1 MKDFVKAITYTGV
14 FLVPFV
20 VLIISNSLFFP
31 FITGKNF
38 AFRVIVE
45 IVFASWII
53 LALYDAQYRPKFS
66 WILASFLGLLGV
78 MAIANAFGQ
87 YPLQSFWSNFERME
101 GYVTLVYVCMYI
113 IVLGSVMNSRVLWHR
128 YFNTIIG
135 VALMLTIYAFAQLSG
150 NIKINQGG
158 WRLDGTLGNS
168 AYMAVYMLF
177 LIFFTTYMTL
187 HTKGK
192 GLRYTY
198 GAIVLLFV
206 YLLIQTATRGTILG
220 LVGGSLVSVFYIA
233 LFAKQNPTM
242 RRVASGGLIALVLVV
257 GLFVAFK
264 DSSFVQGNRYLQ
276 RVANISLS
284 EAQNRFNIWSM
295 AFEGVKERPILG
307 WGQSNYS
314 YVFNQYFRPEL
325 HGQEAW
331 FDRVHNIV
339 MDWLIAGG
347 VLGLVAYFSVMASAV
362 YYLAIRPLRRKEDSA
377 FTVVERGLLL
387 GILVGYLIHNMVV
400 FDNIV
405 SYIFYAV
412 VLAFIHARVA
422 RPLVVVEKKYIDPR
436 LIEQIVAPMV
446 AVACVVVVYMV
457 NVPNIQAAGDVI
469 RAFST
474 NDPEKMLMYFDTALS
489 RNTFGKQEIREQFT
503 QRGQTVIQDE
513 KVPKAVKDKIQ
524 KRIEEELIKQN
535 EEKPGDAR
543 SYVFIASFY
552 RSTNQLDKAAEQM
565 AIARALSPRKQ
576 VIIFEQGFV
585 EIMRQDYEKALA
597 FFKEAYDLGP
607 DLRDVRTNYAS
618 AALYAGKQELFDELI
633 QTKEQKRDFARD
645 QFAIQ
650 AAYQNKKYDLLVEM
664 LLIQIED
671 KPDDQQLRTSLA
683 YIYNEMGK
691 KDEAIAVLKKASEDI
706 PAYKKQADDF
716 IAALG
721 AEAKVMV
728 K

>member
-1 MKDFVKAITYTGV
+1 MKDFVKAITYSGI
-14 FLVPFV
+14 FAIPFV

-38 AFRVIVE
+38 AFRIIVE
-45 IVFASWII
+45 VIFASWII

-78 MAIANAFGQ
+78 MAFANALGQ
-87 YPLQSFWSNFERME
+87 YPLQSFWSNYERME
-101 GYVTLVYVCMYI
+101 GYVTLVHVCMYI
-113 IVLGSVMNSRVLWHR
+113 VVLGSVMRTRALWYR

-135 VALMLTIYAFAQLSG
+135 VALMLTLYAFAQLSG

-168 AYMAVYMLF
+168 AYMAIYMLF
-177 LIFFTTYMTL
+177 LIFFTTYMAI
-187 HTKGK
+187 HAKSKGM
-192 GLRYTY
+192 RYSY
-198 GAIVLLFV
+198 GALILLFV

-220 LVGGSLVSVFYIA
+220 LVGGSLVAVFYIA
-233 LFAKQNPTM
+233 LFAKQSPALRKT
-242 RRVASGGLIALVLVV
+242 AGGGLIALVAVV

-264 DSSFVQGNRYLQ
+264 DSSFVQENRYLQ
-276 RVANISLS
+276 RVASISLS

-314 YVFNQYFRPEL
+314 YVFNEYFRPEL

-347 VLGLVAYFSVMASAV
+347 VLGLIAYFSIMLSAV
-362 YYLAIRPLRRKEDSA
+362 YYLVIRPLRHKDDQS
-377 FTVVERGLLL
+377 FTVLERGLLL
-387 GILVGYLIHNMVV
+387 GILAGYLIHNMVV

-405 SYIFYAV
+405 SYIFYGT
-412 VLAFIHARVA
+412 VLAFIHTRVA
-422 RPLVVVEKKYIDPR
+422 KPIASVEQKNIDVR
-436 LIEQIVAPMV
+436 IIEQIAAPVV
-446 AVACVVVVYMV
+446 AVACLVVVYV
-457 NVPNIQAAGDVI
+457 ANVPNIQAAGDII

-474 NDPEKMLMYFDTALS
+474 NDPETMLEHFDAALS
-489 RNTFGKQEIREQFT
+489 RNTFGKQEIREQLA
-503 QRGQTVIQDE
+503 QRGQSVMQDE
-513 KVPKAVKDKIQ
+513 KVSKDVKDKIQ
-524 KRIEEELIKQN
+524 KRVEEELIKQN

-543 SYVFIASFY
+543 SYVFISSFY
-552 RSTNQLDKAAEQM
+552 RSTNQLDKAAEQV
-565 AIARALSPRKQ
+565 AVARELSPHKQ

-585 EIMRQDYEKALA
+585 EIMRGDYEKALG

-633 QTKEQKRDFARD
+633 QTEEQKREFARS
-645 QFAIQ
+645 QFAVQ
-650 AAYQNKKYDLLVEM
+650 AAYQNKKLDLLADM
-664 LLIQIED
+664 LMMQIAE
-671 KPDDQQLRTSLA
+671 KPEDQQLRTSLA
-683 YIYNEMGK
+683 YVYNEMGK
-691 KDEAIAVLKKASEDI
+691 KDEAIAVLKKAREDI
-706 PAYKKQADDF
+706 PSYKKQADEF
-716 IAALG
+716 IAALE
-721 AEAKVMV
+721 AEANVV
-728 K
+728 VE